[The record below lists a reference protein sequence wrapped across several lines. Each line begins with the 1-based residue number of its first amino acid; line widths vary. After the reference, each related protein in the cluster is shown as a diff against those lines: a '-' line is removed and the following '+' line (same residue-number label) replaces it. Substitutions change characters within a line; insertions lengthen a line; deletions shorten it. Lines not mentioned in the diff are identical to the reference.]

1 MKILQV
7 NFEKGWRGGER
18 QTLYCM
24 RAFREAGHEVSLL
37 AREGHALAQAA
48 SNEGFNVITR
58 KRPFE
63 QGLFLLS
70 HARDFDIV
78 HVQTAGSLT
87 WAALTRRFF
96 AGARLVFTRRTS
108 LPVKP
113 ERQWRTLRKWRKA
126 DLFVAISKMAASEP
140 SRLGIL
146 SVLIS
151 SAIEPLMIDQNHAEQ
166 VRQEFGLDGKKVIA
180 TSAALVSVKD
190 PLTLIRAIA
199 RLHAQRQDFVFLHFG
214 AGGDCE
220 DAARRLIAE
229 HGLQQVYH
237 LAGFRQKVEDLYS
250 LFDIFVMSSREEA
263 LGSSVLDAFQLRIP
277 VVSTNAGGLAELL
290 DDNRGYLCD
299 IGDDEAMAEALARIL
314 DHPEEARARADRAW
328 QYVHEQHDIQRM
340 SERYLKQFEK
350 LISRTQGT
358 AV

>member
-37 AREGHALAQAA
+37 ARHDQPLAHAAQQ
-48 SNEGFNVITR
+48 EHFTVVTR
-58 KRPFE
+58 QRPFE
-63 QGLFLLS
+63 QGSFLLQ

-87 WAALTRRFF
+87 WAALTRPFF
-96 AGARLVFTRRTS
+96 GKTRLVFTRRTS

-113 ERQWRTLRKWRKA
+113 QRQWRTLRKWRKA
-126 DLFVAISKMAASEP
+126 DLFVAISRMAASEP
-140 SRLGIL
+140 RRLGLDPI
-146 SVLIS
+146 LIS
-151 SAIEPLMIDQNHAEQ
+151 SAIEPRQINTAHAQQ
-166 VRQEFGLDGKKVIA
+166 VRDEFAIGDKKVLA

-199 RLHAQRQDFVFLHFG
+199 RLHQQRQDFIFLHFG
-214 AGGDCE
+214 AEGDCS
-220 DAARRLIAE
+220 DQARALIRE

-237 LAGFRQKVEDLYS
+237 LAGFRQNIEDLYS
-250 LFDIFVMSSREEA
+250 LFDIFVMASREEA
-263 LGSSVLDAFQLRIP
+263 LGSSVLDAFALHIP

-290 DDNRGYLCD
+290 DDERGYLCET
-299 IGDDEAMAEALARIL
+299 GNDEQMAAALQQAL
-314 DHPEEARARADRAW
+314 TNPAQANARADKAW
-328 QYVHEQHDIQRM
+328 QYVQDEHDIGRM
-340 SERYLKQFEK
+340 SARYLAQFER
-350 LISRTQGT
+350 LISQAR
-358 AV
+358 